1 MPFQSSDGALSF
13 MDYQANNRGKI
24 QYRERSRQIIDFS
37 GLQYGF
43 ITPTDIDGL
52 IEYKGIAYAL
62 IEMKYGNAEMPD
74 GQKLAIERMINDFQ
88 KNGKLSAA
96 FLCQHNVQNPEID
109 ILAANS
115 IVRSCY
121 FNKIWRLDGKKTL
134 KQRLDA
140 FIQFAESMH
149 SKRKEQ

>member
-1 MPFQSSDGALSF
+1 MHFQISDGAPLF
-13 MDYQANNRGKI
+13 MEYKQNNRGKI
-24 QYRERSRQIIDFS
+24 QFRDRSRQIIDFS
-37 GLQYGF
+37 ELQYGS

-52 IEYKGIAYAL
+52 IEYKGIAYAF
-62 IEMKYGNAEMPD
+62 IEMKYGVVEMPK
-74 GQKLAIERMINDFQ
+74 GQKLAIERIINDLQ
-88 KNGKLSAA
+88 KSGKLSAA

-140 FIQFAESMH
+140 FIQFADSLKKES
-149 SKRKEQ
+149 